1 MVETG
6 RPLCV
11 QIQEHKG
18 NLREGHMEKSK
29 LAKYTYKDH
38 RISWEEA
45 KILQIETNNRYR
57 NSRLPIRPA

>member
-1 MVETG
+1 
-6 RPLCV
+6 
-11 QIQEHKG
+11 
-18 NLREGHMEKSK
+18 MEKSK

-45 KILQIETNNRYR
+45 KFLQIETNNRYR